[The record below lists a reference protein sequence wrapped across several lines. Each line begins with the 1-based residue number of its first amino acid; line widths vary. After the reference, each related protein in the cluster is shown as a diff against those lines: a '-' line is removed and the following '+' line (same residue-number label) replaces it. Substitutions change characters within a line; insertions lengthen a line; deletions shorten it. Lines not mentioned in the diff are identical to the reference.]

1 MTLQAPHSTPP
12 LTPPIT
18 LAQAHVVAP
27 LVEAHSCTAGI
38 DRKLLDKARARLEVL
53 YGAVAKSWP
62 GFIARPGQHQ
72 MMHAALLTFLSARE
86 PDDEV
91 RDGNN
96 LAQLEAGTGTGKT
109 VAYCLAAIVA
119 AEFLKKTVIV
129 STATVA
135 LQEQLFHKDLPRL
148 AKIIPELKFDI
159 LKGRGRYVCESRL
172 SGAISGDAQES
183 LLDDDYRT
191 FDSGSRRAANR
202 AGNGAGHGAG
212 AGADK
217 KILRDPA
224 QALAWF
230 NSVSRKLQGGRWDGD
245 IDNLDQ
251 PPQPEDWQL
260 VQASAQACNA
270 SQCEFFKSCAF
281 FKARRQAATASLQIA
296 NHALV
301 LATLQTDSTVIDAA
315 NTLFVFDE
323 AHQLPSIAAE
333 QFSYKARLLS
343 SVNLLTGLRSLVTR
357 NSRNMPASTR
367 PDVVAFGLTLTEC
380 TDSLATLAAHVSL
393 AQWVSEDKPVHRF
406 VQGVIDDALLPE
418 CERLVATTRS
428 ILSVVESVAAA
439 LMQTDESKSPED
451 REEQVRAGVEMG
463 VVMARLDTL
472 NKLFSAW
479 ATNDAVPWAKWI
491 EYVELTGGAAEF
503 AGVAKPASSDA
514 WLCAS
519 PLTAAQILAKGLWK
533 TVSAAVCTSATL
545 TACGSFEF
553 FDRMSGMNRFPDRRA
568 LMVDSPFDYATQ
580 GELRIAT
587 MQHSP
592 KSPEFS
598 NELCRTLPELLRA
611 HAHGQLVLFTSRRQ
625 MLACHG
631 ALPKDLLKQV
641 QMQGE
646 SSRTE
651 LLKEHSRRVQAG
663 QRSIIFGLQSFG
675 EGIDLPGKL
684 CEHVVIDKLPFS
696 PPDSPVDAALS
707 EWLTHQG
714 RDPFTEISV
723 PRASMKLAQWAG
735 RGVRTVSDW
744 AVITVC
750 DTRLVTT
757 RYGKNILSGLPP
769 FPVVRVT
776 I

>member
-1 MTLQAPHSTPP
+1 MSSPATDKAPPP
-12 LTPPIT
+12 
-18 LAQAHVVAP
+18 AHAPTGLMPVETAVPAPVA
-27 LVEAHSCTAGI
+27 SIAGI
-38 DRKLLDKARARLEVL
+38 DRKLLEKARARLEVL
-53 YGAVAKSWP
+53 YGAVAKTWP

-72 MMHAALLTFLSARE
+72 MMHAALLTFLSAKE
-86 PDDEV
+86 PEDET
-91 RDGNN
+91 RNGAN

-148 AKIIPELKFDI
+148 AKIIPELKFEI
-159 LKGRGRYVCESRL
+159 LKGRGRYLCESRL
-172 SGAISGDAQES
+172 AGAISGDAQES
-183 LLDDDYRT
+183 FLDDMFPDPRP
-191 FDSGSRRAANR
+191 R
-202 AGNGAGHGAG
+202 AGS
-212 AGADK
+212 DK
-217 KILRDPA
+217 KTSRDST
-224 QALAWF
+224 QAMAWF
-230 NSVSRKLQGGRWDGD
+230 KSISKKLDAGRWDGD

-251 PPQPEDWQL
+251 PPQAEDWQL

-270 SQCEFFKSCAF
+270 SRCEYFKSCAF
-281 FKARRQAATASLQIA
+281 FKARRQAATATLQVA

-323 AHQLPSIAAE
+323 AHQLPAIAAD
-333 QFSYKARLLS
+333 QFLYKARLLS
-343 SVNLLTGLRSLVTR
+343 SVNLLTGLRTLVTR

-380 TDSLATLAAHVSL
+380 TDSLTLLAQHLSL
-393 AQWVSEDKPVHRF
+393 AQWVTADKPVHRF
-406 VQGVIDDALLPE
+406 AEGLVPETLIPE

-428 ILSVVESVAAA
+428 ILSVVASVAEA
-439 LMQTDESKSPED
+439 LTQPDESKSPED
-451 REEQVRAGVEMG
+451 RDEQMRAGVEMG
-463 VVMARLDTL
+463 VVVSRLDTL
-472 NKLFSAW
+472 HKLVNAW
-479 ATNDAVPWAKWI
+479 ATNDPVPWAKWI
-491 EYVELTGGAAEF
+491 EFVELTGGAAEF
-503 AGVAKPASSDA
+503 SSATNPVQADT

-533 TVSAAVCTSATL
+533 TVGAAVCTSATL
-545 TACGSFEF
+545 SACGSFEF

-568 LMVDSPFDYATQ
+568 LMVDSPFNYATQ
-580 GELRIAT
+580 GELRIAP
-587 MQHSP
+587 MKNSP
-592 KSPEFS
+592 KSPDFS
-598 NELCRTLPELLRA
+598 DELCLTLPDLLRA

-625 MLACHG
+625 MQACHG

-651 LLKEHSRRVQAG
+651 LLKEHGRRVTAG

-684 CEHVVIDKLPFS
+684 CEHVLIDKLPFS

-707 EWLTHQG
+707 EWLTNQG
-714 RDPFTEISV
+714 RDPFAEISV
-723 PRASMKLAQWAG
+723 PRAAMKLAQWAG

-757 RYGKNILSGLPP
+757 RYGKNILAGLPP
-769 FPVVRVT
+769 FPVVRSGS
-776 I
+776 

>member
-1 MTLQAPHSTPP
+1 MNSQATQSNPP
-12 LTPPIT
+12 
-18 LAQAHVVAP
+18 VAAAAVATAP
-27 LVEAHSCTAGI
+27 VAAHSSTAGI
-38 DRKLLDKARARLEVL
+38 DRKLLDKARARLEAL
-53 YGAVAKSWP
+53 YAAVAKTWP

-72 MMHAALLTFLSARE
+72 MMHAALLTFLSAKE
-86 PDDEV
+86 VDDEN
-91 RDGNN
+91 RDGSN

-159 LKGRGRYVCESRL
+159 LKGRGRYLCESRL
-172 SGAISGDAQES
+172 AGAISGDAQES
-183 LLDDDYRT
+183 LLDDDFRNSDANPRRT
-191 FDSGSRRAANR
+191 GFGT
-202 AGNGAGHGAG
+202 GQ
-212 AGADK
+212 GADRK
-217 KILRDPA
+217 TVRDPA
-224 QALAWF
+224 HALVWF
-230 NSVSRKLQGGRWDGD
+230 NSVAKKLHGGRWDGD

-281 FKARRQAATASLQIA
+281 FKARRQAATATLQIA

-323 AHQLPSIAAE
+323 AHQLPGIAAD
-333 QFSYKARLLS
+333 QFSYRARMLS

-380 TDSLATLAAHVSL
+380 TDSLTTLAAHVSV
-393 AQWVSEDKPVHRF
+393 AQWVSSDKPLHRF
-406 VQGVIDDALLPE
+406 AQGVIAETLIPE
-418 CERLVATTRS
+418 CERLVATTQS

-463 VVMARLDTL
+463 VVLSRLDTL

-491 EYVELTGGAAEF
+491 EYVELTGGAAEY
-503 AGVAKPASSDA
+503 ASATHPTSADA

-553 FDRMSGMNRFPDRRA
+553 FDRMSGMNRYAERRA
-568 LMVDSPFDYATQ
+568 LIVDSPFNYATQ
-580 GELRIAT
+580 GELRIAP
-587 MQHSP
+587 MKYSP

-598 NELCRTLPELLRA
+598 DELCRTLPDLLRA

-631 ALPKDLLKQV
+631 SLPKDLLKQV

-651 LLKEHSRRVQAG
+651 LLKEHGRRVMAG

-707 EWLTHQG
+707 EWLINQG

-757 RYGKNILSGLPP
+757 RYGKNILEGLPP
-769 FPVVRVT
+769 FPVVRGVA
-776 I
+776 